1 MRPQRRSLPFV
12 CCNSE
17 GGSVGR
23 GLCHENAVAARRFQ
37 QAAALQGV
45 LNIEAT
51 QSGIFCTAMIVDGAD
66 AGEGITLPLVR
77 INPHPGTLEQRNR
90 EDRCRTKVENAVLI
104 PDPRPLNPA
113 IGLSFA
119 EDCPCA

>member
-1 MRPQRRSLPFV
+1 MRPRRRSLPFV
-12 CCNSE
+12 CCNAG

-37 QAAALQGV
+37 QAAALQG
-45 LNIEAT
+45 
-51 QSGIFCTAMIVDGAD
+51 
-66 AGEGITLPLVR
+66 LVR

-90 EDRCRTKVENAVLI
+90 EDRSRTKVESAVLI

-119 EDCPCA
+119 EDYPCA